1 MKSLKQKIS
10 ISIRGDICS
19 KVYGFCN
26 QNTIDK
32 ILEILVNRD
41 TKYLLIKR
49 QINRE
54 ISKKYN

>member
-32 ILEILVNRD
+32 ILLVLVNRD
-41 TKYLLIKR
+41 TKYVLIKR
-49 QINRE
+49 QIDRE
-54 ISKKYN
+54 IRK